1 MYGNNKTEVSLV
13 SKGKKTKVSIEDTLP
28 HQINSPSWKDTGI
41 KMKEPFVNEYGV
53 IIGDSFYDSDTSPL
67 NQWSDE
73 IDPAIMSGEQW
84 VHPTNDI
91 GWNTPENREL
101 IESKRK
107 PFGVPF
113 THPDKDVSYN
123 SD

>member
-1 MYGNNKTEVSLV
+1 MYGNNKAEVSLV
-13 SKGKKTKVSIEDTLP
+13 SKGKKTKISIEDTLP
-28 HQINSPSWKDTGI
+28 YQINSPSWKETGI
-41 KMKEPFVNEYGV
+41 EMKEPFVNEYGV
-53 IIGDSFYDSDTSPL
+53 MIGDSFYDSEESPL

-101 IESKRK
+101 IEAKRK

>member
-1 MYGNNKTEVSLV
+1 VKNLSKRKNKI
-13 SKGKKTKVSIEDTLP
+13 SIEETFP

-41 KMKEPFVNEYGV
+41 SMKDPFVNEYG
-53 IIGDSFYDSDTSPL
+53 ITIGDSFYDSEDSPL

-73 IDPAIMSGEQW
+73 IDPAIMSGDQW
-84 VHPTNDI
+84 IHPTNDI

-101 IESKRK
+101 IESKRN
-107 PFGVPF
+107 PNGVPF
-113 THPDKDVSYN
+113 THPDKDVSYQ